1 MGVYKSSGLISNILG
16 FLLIIGY
23 ILPTSQAEF
32 TMNPQM
38 RYNCFF
44 FLDAVAL
51 FVILYERKIDIR
63 RLLFSFFTLF
73 LLLVFSE
80 YAFLNYSGKLK
91 TGVLLLYGTNIIC
104 CNITFSK
111 IKATKFWDT
120 LFMLIMSIILLFCFG
135 TILNIE
141 YLNHLLRTYYVD
153 HLSYFL
159 DHMLLQNKPV
169 SFFVSHSLA
178 AFNYV
183 LFIVV
188 LFIRDR
194 YYKNQIINKIFIFGF
209 IGAMFFLRSNS
220 SIIFLFI
227 LFVMYIKY
235 MNRYGKKES
244 KFLIILLSVLLFIGL
259 VVSNIDIIIMV
270 LSSDRNGLIGRFSLD
285 GALASSIKFITDIN
299 IPTGLYDIKY
309 EGKWLLY
316 MDSTYLINIMRGG
329 ILLVATYT
337 YVVIRFIKKNIDI
350 NNYRNILILF
360 ILLFDFGYSFT
371 WEQRFLSGFLFIL
384 PYLKLLMEHNQVK
397 TKSYNYI

>member
-51 FVILYERKIDIR
+51 FIILYEGKFDIR

-73 LLLVFSE
+73 ILLIFSE
-80 YAFLNYSGKLK
+80 YASVNYVGRLK

-120 LFMLIMSIILLFCFG
+120 LFMLMMSIILLFCFG

-141 YLNHLLRTYYVD
+141 YLNHFLRIYYVD
-153 HLSYFL
+153 HLNYFL
-159 DHMLLQNKPV
+159 NNMLLQYKPV
-169 SFFVSHSLA
+169 SFFVSHSIA

-194 YYKNQIINKIFIFGF
+194 YYKSQVINKVFILGF
-209 IGAMFFLRSNS
+209 ILSMLFLRSNS
-220 SIIFLFI
+220 SIIFLLI
-227 LFVMYIKY
+227 LFVMYITY
-235 MNRYGKKES
+235 MKKQGKKNS
-244 KFLIILLSVLLFIGL
+244 KFLIILLSVLLFTGL
-259 VVSNIDIIIMV
+259 VISNIDIIIMI

-316 MDSTYLINIMRGG
+316 IDSSYLINMMRGG
-329 ILLVATYT
+329 VLLLVTYT
-337 YVVIRFIKKNIDI
+337 YVVIRFIKKNIY
-350 NNYRNILILF
+350 NNRNLFILF